1 MKTCHTLKHHI
12 IIITGTDIHGSKK
25 VAHQAFKTHWPSQI
39 SICDNSIVWP
49 GIKSLTHFSLWQLR
63 RLYFPSHCGQ
73 EAVFIRASD
82 AEIVSCLRS
91 CQFQLVRE
99 QLSPIPR
106 HSLVT
111 LSPPSDWSPPPD
123 PGLSLVESLLGL
135 WSQSEPLAW
144 IHNNLETDNTI
155 LCSLATSG
163 ETILVGP
170 G

>member
-1 MKTCHTLKHHI
+1 MPHTQTPHHHY
-12 IIITGTDIHGSKK
+12 HGHRYSRISKK
-25 VAHQAFKTHWPSQI
+25 LPIRLLKPTDLLSSQI
-39 SICDNSIVWP
+39 SMCDNSIVWP

-106 HSLVT
+106 HRLVT

-123 PGLSLVESLLGL
+123 PGLSLVESLHGL